1 MRKLLPVQIAATLLL
16 IGAAVAILH
25 FYNRPTELT
34 VAVPQIED
42 DKSLMQAAAHVFAR
56 QHSSIRLRVTPV
68 KDWAAALA
76 QLDSGDAELAV
87 LRGDAALSSSAQTL
101 VILHRNPMLVLAP
114 AGSKIQR
121 IADLRGK
128 KLGIVHQLAH
138 SQSIDHLVEVILAH
152 YDIPRQ
158 AVTLVPLTLEEI
170 GPAVASRKV
179 DAIFAAS
186 GPLNG
191 AAADVVAAVMG
202 PARKAPVFIP
212 IGESAAIAKRD
223 PALESS
229 EVPHGAFGGDPP
241 RPAETVDTV
250 GVDVLLMARSTLR
263 DDVAAE
269 VTRLFFSDRGAI
281 ANLAPLANSI
291 EAPST
296 DRGGPIPVHQ
306 GAVDYLDGNEK
317 SFFEKYSDAFYISAM
332 LLSVLG
338 SAAATLA
345 SRFTQDPHEGAEKLT
360 EKLLTIL
367 QGAREAPT
375 HKDLEACER
384 ELDNVVAQMLADPKL
399 RKLDAPAIH
408 LVELA
413 MTQTRR
419 TLEERRQALARAEGE
434 EKGEKVVEF
443 PGPRNAPP
451 PGN

>member
-1 MRKLLPVQIAATLLL
+1 M
-16 IGAAVAILH
+16 
-25 FYNRPTELT
+25 
-34 VAVPQIED
+34 
-42 DKSLMQAAAHVFAR
+42 
-56 QHSSIRLRVTPV
+56 
-68 KDWAAALA
+68 
-76 QLDSGDAELAV
+76 

-128 KLGIVHQLAH
+128 KIGIVHQLAH
-138 SQSIDHLVEVILAH
+138 SQSIDHLVEVILTH

-158 AVTLVPLTLEEI
+158 AATFVPLTLEEI

-191 AAADVVAAVMG
+191 AAADVVTAVMG
-202 PARKAPVFIP
+202 PTRKAPVFIP

-223 PALESS
+223 PALETS

-281 ANLAPLANSI
+281 ATLAPLANSI

-345 SRFTQDPHEGAEKLT
+345 SRFTKDPHEDAERLT

-375 HKDLEACER
+375 HKDLDACER